1 MGPDALGW
9 YLGSVKISQWGLGL
23 EWPFSKLVLNVRARG
38 FWLEICA
45 SIKMQFSGVGMR
57 AWIWKFHQIRGHRV
71 RKLCLYNKIRLH
83 NQNKNKTPFKKGIE
97 KECWTE
103 RKETCSLEKLA
114 EISSLVVDS
123 RISNLTHMAGFQ
135 CNLQNHLSFYHLC
148 TAGRLTP
155 TVWRRPLHI
164 PWCGLWWEYNTSNCC
179 LLATRVVCS
188 CSGALGLSRA
198 VSQPFPFEQRSYQL
212 KCSWSANS
220 RCQMPSF
227 HLKPTLCWM
236 NACNLRIRGGPVS
249 TRNKKKAAR
258 FCRWT
263 GLKPFL
269 NYIRNIEK
277 ILDLFPFVLIF

>member
-1 MGPDALGW
+1 MQTNPQSLYTSSFRVLDHHHGSSPCSGVRQSLLPTASSPSGARYPVCPAGTGAMGPDALGW

-57 AWIWKFHQIRGHRV
+57 PWIWKFHQIRGHRV

-114 EISSLVVDS
+114 EISSLVVNS

-188 CSGALGLSRA
+188 CSGL
-198 VSQPFPFEQRSYQL
+198 
-212 KCSWSANS
+212 
-220 RCQMPSF
+220 
-227 HLKPTLCWM
+227 
-236 NACNLRIRGGPVS
+236 
-249 TRNKKKAAR
+249 
-258 FCRWT
+258 
-263 GLKPFL
+263 
-269 NYIRNIEK
+269 
-277 ILDLFPFVLIF
+277 